1 MPSDE
6 EKREINI
13 SGDFVAGKSVTEQ
26 SDPRVR
32 RGGSGVTIQNQGNSG
47 GVNIR
52 SGQTTIKGDVFDG
65 DKVTGGTQNKTIVHG
80 DQIGGDKVG
89 GDKFGGDK
97 VGGDKI
103 TAGRDV
109 VKGNQTTGASADEFA
124 RAFAAIYDKIKQ
136 RPDEDERTDLT
147 TAVDKIQTAVKQTAT
162 SGEEPDETA
171 AKEVRQAAQTIVATE
186 PALLDDVLEVASTTL
201 QNPAAGVLTVIRKV
215 IEKAR
220 QARAAGAV

>member
-1 MPSDE
+1 MTPNNEGGVKFGGGS
-6 EKREINI
+6 INI
-13 SGDFVAGKSVTEQ
+13 SGDVVGRDK
-26 SDPRVR
+26 
-32 RGGSGVTIQNQGNSG
+32 I
-47 GVNIR
+47 
-52 SGQTTIKGDVFDG
+52 TT
-65 DKVTGGTQNKTIVHG
+65 TVHG